1 MESIDNAAQV
11 DLALLT
17 VKKAAFWQG
26 AMQLN
31 LGPSPRL
38 QQEVHVIGYPLGGD
52 GISITAGVV
61 SRVDF
66 GEYVAFGRSRPMF
79 NRFFRYAQSKKS
91 NLSVQVDAAINSGN
105 RCCLCTMIFA
115 CRATAVSVTRN
126 PVITVCGDG

>member
-1 MESIDNAAQV
+1 METSADSLQV

-38 QQEVHVIGYPLGGD
+38 QQEVHVIGYPLGGE

-66 GEYVAFGRSRPMF
+66 GE
-79 NRFFRYAQSKKS
+79 
-91 NLSVQVDAAINSGN
+91 
-105 RCCLCTMIFA
+105 
-115 CRATAVSVTRN
+115 
-126 PVITVCGDG
+126 